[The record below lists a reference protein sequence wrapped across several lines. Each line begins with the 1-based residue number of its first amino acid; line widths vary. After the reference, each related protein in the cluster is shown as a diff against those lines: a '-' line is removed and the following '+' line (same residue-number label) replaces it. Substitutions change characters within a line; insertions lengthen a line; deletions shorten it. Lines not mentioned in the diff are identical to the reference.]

1 MAEFDKSL
9 MSRAVRRIAWSVSV
23 LAALSLGFTAHAE
36 PHLFKREGEAMG
48 TLVSFDVWTDDDAGA
63 ARAVEAGFD
72 EFRRLEEMMTTWS
85 PTSEVSRINSQAGIA
100 PVHVSDETFDV
111 IEMAQ
116 RAAQMSQG
124 AFDISFYAMH
134 GLWKFDEDLEEKV
147 PSNSEI
153 ESRLPL
159 VDYRK
164 IVVDPKR
171 KTVFL
176 EKKGMGI
183 GLGGIA
189 KGYAVDRAVAILRRA
204 GFNDAIVQAG
214 GDLMFTGSKGGKPW
228 AAGIRDPRGE
238 RDSFFAVLRLENH
251 AFSTAG
257 DYERYFFLDGK
268 RYHHIIDPK
277 TGYPATRS
285 RSVTIYA
292 PNAFLADAIDDAV
305 FILGW
310 QKGIELVESI
320 PEVGAVIVDDKGAV
334 HVSKRM
340 QDRVEILRP
349 PTDGP

>member
-1 MAEFDKSL
+1 MTASG
-9 MSRAVRRIAWSVSV
+9 RISPTVFA
-23 LAALSLGFTAHAE
+23 LALLPLALLSLARAAHAA
-36 PHLFKREGEAMG
+36 PHLFTREGEAMG
-48 TLVSFDVWTDDDAGA
+48 TLVSFSVLTDDDKGA

-72 EFRRLEEMMTTWS
+72 EIKRLEALMTTWS
-85 PTSEVSRINSQAGIA
+85 DTSDVSRVNAEAGIA
-100 PVHVSDETFDV
+100 PVHVSDETFEV
-111 IEMAQ
+111 IQMAQ
-116 RAAQMSQG
+116 RTAQMSQG

-134 GLWKFDEDLEEKV
+134 GLWKFDEDLEVKV
-147 PSNSEI
+147 PSQAAI
-153 ESRLPL
+153 DARLPL
-159 VDYRK
+159 VDYRE
-164 IVVDPKR
+164 IVIDPSK

-176 EKKGMGI
+176 KKKGMGI

-204 GFNDAIVQAG
+204 GFDDAIVQAG
-214 GDLMFTGSKGGKPW
+214 GDLMFSGSKGGKPW
-228 AAGIRDPRGE
+228 TAGIRDPRGA
-238 RDSFFAVLRLENH
+238 RDSFFAVLKLEDH

-310 QKGIELVESI
+310 QKGIELVDSM
-320 PEVGAVIVDDKGAV
+320 PDVGAVVVDDQGGV
-334 HVSKRM
+334 HVSKLM
-340 QDRVEILRP
+340 QDHVEILRP
-349 PTDGP
+349 PTDAP